1 MKFEKIT
8 TGVKNIATNAKLGA
22 QKHSPEIFVALAI
35 ASGITTV
42 VFAWRAGKKTE
53 KALEEPKRI
62 IAEAKGKRAHIV
74 EAEEKGFEI
83 LPESQYTEEDMKHDV
98 VIGYLKGA
106 GEVAKLYAPVIL
118 MGAFSIACVLTS
130 HRILSNRNAGLLA
143 ANGVLVKEFDDYRKK
158 VVEKYGEEVD
168 KELRFADK
176 MEEVEEKKTDEN
188 GKEET
193 VTTKKP
199 KENYQLSD
207 FARCFNEDSKYWQK
221 DAMYNAMFLNRKMA
235 EMTDRLV
242 ANRVL
247 RLNDVY
253 EALGFEKTQAG
264 EQFGW
269 VYDPNDDNKNYV
281 DFGVGDLSQK
291 SVRDFV
297 FGENNAVWLDFN
309 CSEIIYS
316 KIPYKKV

>member
-1 MKFEKIT
+1 MKLEKIT
-8 TGVKNIATNAKLGA
+8 NGAKSIATNVKLGA
-22 QKHSPEIFVALAI
+22 QKHSPEIFVSLAI

-42 VFAWRAGKKTE
+42 VLAWLAGKKTE
-53 KALEEPKRI
+53 KVLEEPKQI
-62 IAEAKGKRAHIV
+62 IAEAKDKRAHII
-74 EAEEKGFEI
+74 EAEEKGLDI

-98 VIGYLKGA
+98 KVGYLKGA
-106 GEVAKLYAPVIL
+106 GEVAKLYAPVVL
-118 MGAFSIACVLTS
+118 MGAFSIACVLNS

-143 ANGVLVKEFDDYRKK
+143 ANGILVKEFDDYRKK

-168 KELRFADK
+168 RELRFADK
-176 MEEVEEKKTDEN
+176 TEEVEEKRTNEN

-193 VTTKKP
+193 VTVKKP
-199 KENYQLSD
+199 KEGYKLSD
-207 FARCFNEDSKYWQK
+207 FARCFNEDSRYWQK

-247 RLNDVY
+247 RLNEVY

-269 VYDPNDDNKNYV
+269 VYNPNDDDRNYV
-281 DFGVGDLSQK
+281 NFGVGDLSQK

-309 CSEIIYS
+309 CSEIVFS

>member
-1 MKFEKIT
+1 MKLERIT
-8 TGVKNIATNAKLGA
+8 TGVKNVVTNAKLGA
-22 QKHSPEIFVALAI
+22 QKHSPEIFVSLAI
-35 ASGITTV
+35 ASGIGTV
-42 VFAWRAGKKTE
+42 VLAWLAGKKTE

-62 IAEAKGKRAHIV
+62 IAEAKGKRAHVI
-74 EAEEKGFEI
+74 EGEEKGFEF
-83 LPESQYTEEDMKHDV
+83 LPESRYTEEDMKHD
-98 VIGYLKGA
+98 IRAGYLRGA
-106 GEVAKLYAPVIL
+106 CEIAKLYGPVVL
-118 MGAFSIACVLTS
+118 MGAFSVACVLNS

-143 ANGVLVKEFDDYRKK
+143 ANSVLVKEFDDYRKK

-168 KELRFADK
+168 RELRFADK
-176 MEEVEEKKTDEN
+176 MEKVEETRTNED

-193 VTTKKP
+193 VTVQKP
-199 KENYQLSD
+199 KEGYKLSD

-235 EMTDRLV
+235 ELTDRLV

-247 RLNDVY
+247 RLNEVY
-253 EALGFEKTQAG
+253 DALGFEKTQAG

-269 VYDPNDDNKNYV
+269 VYDPNDEDKNYV
-281 DFGVGDLSQK
+281 NFGVGDLSQK

-309 CSEIIYS
+309 CSEIVFS
-316 KIPYKKV
+316 KILYKKV